1 MWLFFDAF
9 VLICVETFC
18 SGNEI
23 SPLFRGCCTS
33 KFMAI
38 SIKKTSIVQFPRDFS
53 DLWRAA
59 ISGASVAH
67 AECGVQSRSG
77 ILWTSLRSL
86 ACPDLYSSLER
97 AWIFTNLYYDLWASV
112 GMGPNGGC
120 PIWWPNLWFLGLEF
134 WPIPYWQY
142 FHDLWQEPGETFAKC
157 VFA

>member
-1 MWLFFDAF
+1 MCLFLMLLCWYVLRLFLLVMRFLLCF
-9 VLICVETFC
+9 VGATPPNSWPFP
-18 SGNEI
+18 S
-23 SPLFRGCCTS
+23 
-33 KFMAI
+33 
-38 SIKKTSIVQFPRDFS
+38 KKTSIVQCPRDFS

-59 ISGASVAH
+59 ISGAPVAH

-86 ACPDLYSSLER
+86 ACPDLYSLLER
-97 AWIFTNLYYDLWASV
+97 AWIFTMICGHGSEW
-112 GMGPNGGC
+112 GC

-134 WPIPYWQY
+134 WPRPYWQY